1 VKDDMADVI
10 DLSVFKRRKEEK
22 KFDELVEKMEEQEKN
37 LALLT
42 IDAVLA
48 SLDRLSEFD
57 IDPRDNPRSI
67 VDLYLI
73 IEATAGLIS
82 RLRGDTHSIHKAAD
96 MFMDEDYPSDPFE
109 WTANHE
115 KMMNEFFYGDKE
127 S

>member
-1 VKDDMADVI
+1 MADVI
-10 DLSVFKRRKEEK
+10 DLSIFKRRKEEK
-22 KFDELVEKMEEQEKN
+22 KFDELVEKLEERERN
-37 LALLT
+37 LAILT

-67 VDLYLI
+67 ADLYLI
-73 IEATAGLIS
+73 LEATAGLIS
-82 RLRGDTHSIHKAAD
+82 RLNGDSHGIHKAAD
-96 MFMDEDYPSDPFE
+96 MFMHEEYPSDPFA
-109 WTANHE
+109 WTETHE